1 MPQVTG
7 VASGDVY
14 RFLLSSRW
22 IGLGLLMT
30 VAAATMVGLG
40 LWQLD
45 RYHIRTDINNRIDSA
60 SQRKPVTLAQALRPP
75 SPARAGVVG
84 PAPSADMSWTMVT
97 VTGRYDAKHEIL
109 ARSRTV
115 NGQVGYEIL
124 TPLVLAD
131 GTAVL
136 VDRGWL
142 APSDLGAAKAP
153 TVPTAP
159 TGDVTVVGRV
169 HAPESRADQAEPFQ
183 NVLSVRHIAP
193 EQIAGSVPLPL
204 YGAYLTLETQTPPAD
219 PAFVP
224 IAPDHQDAAMNAGY
238 VAQWWMFSLLTL
250 FGFGY
255 LAYREAHPK
264 PDSQDP
270 REDID
275 PTVDPT
281 AAQPANS
288 ASVPTTA

>member
-1 MPQVTG
+1 
-7 VASGDVY
+7 VY
-14 RFLLSSRW
+14 RFLLSARW

-45 RYHIRTDINNRIDSA
+45 RYHTRTDINNTIDGA
-60 SQRKPVTLAQALRPP
+60 ADRPP
-75 SPARAGVVG
+75 VPLARALTAPSPVRVGVVG
-84 PAPSADMSWTMVT
+84 PAPSASTSWTMVT
-97 VTGRYDAKHEIL
+97 ASGRYDATHEIL
-109 ARSRTV
+109 ARARSV
-115 NGQVGYEIL
+115 NGEVGFEVL

-136 VDRGWL
+136 VDRGWI
-142 APSDLGAAKAP
+142 APSEQGAAHVP
-153 TVPTAP
+153 TVPVPPA
-159 TGDVTVVGRV
+159 GDVTVVGRV
-169 HAPESRADQAEPFQ
+169 HAPESRADPAEPFG

-193 EQIAGSVPLPL
+193 QQLASSVPLPL
-204 YGAYLTLETQTPPAD
+204 YGAYVTLQTQTPPAD

-255 LAYREAHPK
+255 LAYREAHP
-264 PDSQDP
+264 
-270 REDID
+270 R
-275 PTVDPT
+275 PT
-281 AAQPANS
+281 APEDRDRAAPYPADPLTQ
-288 ASVPTTA
+288 VR